1 MPSTL
6 EIDETFPRLLA
17 KLIGACGMPI
27 RMFSTDDYD
36 DQ

>member
-17 KLIGACGMPI
+17 KLNRPNKSVWKAYPNVLN
-27 RMFSTDDYD
+27 
-36 DQ
+36 